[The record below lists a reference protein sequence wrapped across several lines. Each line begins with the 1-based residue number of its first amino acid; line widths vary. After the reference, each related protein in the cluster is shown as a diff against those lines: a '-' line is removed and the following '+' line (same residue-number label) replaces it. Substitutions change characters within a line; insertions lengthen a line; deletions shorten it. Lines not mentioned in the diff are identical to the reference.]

1 MADTNK
7 DWTIMV
13 YMAGDNNLSE
23 NMAFSLE
30 DFSNFGIDLRRDEG
44 DKINLLAF
52 FDGNSLTAPTH
63 YIDYSDGETL
73 KHPIEKKDLVNTNRG
88 NRNTVQDGENSA
100 SAYSILNFVNWCI
113 NTQKRVAKNYAVIF
127 SSHSFGF
134 HGTSFLGDGSSG
146 DYITIFGLRWALEE
160 ANKRYFGNKKI
171 AILGFDSCVMSML
184 EVGYELKD
192 VAQTIVA
199 SEGSLPN
206 SGWGYAPILRKFIST
221 LSEDIQKETADYVK
235 NAAKSFVE
243 GFIEQQK
250 KYALGGRSV
259 DIAAWNLDEIEPLAK
274 SLNELAVEL
283 LNKLNLPRL
292 KKEKKLTDKDVFV
305 YEQLKK
311 SILQS
316 HMDCQ
321 TYMYEQCVDIKD
333 FCERLL
339 SECKCLE
346 EQMNLVK
353 YDASSFSV
361 IGEKCGNVIKAIG
374 RCVLKSGFCG
384 DEYQF
389 SNGISLY
396 FPWTALA
403 YSSTHFRYRYLS
415 FIKGNT
421 TNSENKY
428 RIGDPETGAGKSW
441 DDFLYFYLFVVTMRR
456 TRNNSKNF
464 QEFFNELVESPLS
477 KDNWSLKTRDNWSL
491 MTRDNWSLKTRD
503 NWSLK
508 TRDNWSSGTRDN
520 WSLKTRGEF
529 AAASSSFGGFKNFQ
543 FDWEISGFSDARA
556 FDEKDL
562 KCKYFDLLKEE

>member
-1 MADTNK
+1 MTDSTK

-30 DFSNFGIDLRRDEG
+30 DFSSFGTDLRRGEG

-63 YIDYSDGETL
+63 YIDYSDGKTL
-73 KHPIEKKDLVNTNRG
+73 KHPIEEKDLVHSNRG
-88 NRNTVQDGENSA
+88 SRNTVQGGENSA
-100 SAYSILNFVNWCI
+100 SAYSILNFINWCI
-113 NTQKRVAKNYAVIF
+113 NTQKRAAKNYALVF
-127 SSHSFGF
+127 SAHSFGF
-134 HGTSFLGDGSSG
+134 HGTSFLSDGSSG
-146 DYITIFGLRWALEE
+146 DYITIFGLKWALEE
-160 ANKRYFGNKKI
+160 ANRKYLGNQKI
-171 AILGFDSCVMSML
+171 AVLGFDSCVMSML

-206 SGWGYAPILRKFIST
+206 SGWGYAPMLRKLVST
-221 LSEDIQKETADYVK
+221 LSRNNQKGTVDYVK
-235 NAAKSFVE
+235 EAAKSFVE
-243 GFIEQQK
+243 GFIERQK
-250 KYALGGRSV
+250 KYAIGGRSV
-259 DIAAWNLDEIEPLAK
+259 DIAAWNLDEIEPLAQ

-283 LNKLNLPRL
+283 LNRLNLPRL
-292 KKEKKLTDKDVFV
+292 KKEKRLTEKDVFV

-321 TYMYEQCVDIKD
+321 TYMYEQCVDLKD

-339 SECKCLE
+339 LECKCLE
-346 EQMNLVK
+346 EQMRLVN
-353 YDASSFSV
+353 YDAPSFSV
-361 IGEKCGNVIKAIG
+361 IGEKCGNVIEALG

-415 FIKGNT
+415 FIKGT
-421 TNSENKY
+421 VD
-428 RIGDPETGAGKSW
+428 RETEKETDETAGGAGKSW
-441 DDFLYFYLFVVTMRR
+441 DEFLYFYLFVVTMRR
-456 TRNNSKNF
+456 TRNNPQKF

-477 KDNWSLKTRDNWSL
+477 KDNWSLGTRDNWSL
-491 MTRDNWSLKTRD
+491 MTRDNWSLGTKD
-503 NWSLK
+503 NWSL
-508 TRDNWSSGTRDN
+508 GTRDN
-520 WSLKTRGEF
+520 WSLGTRGEF
-529 AAASSSFGGFKNFQ
+529 AALLSSFGRFKNYQ
-543 FDWEISGFSDARA
+543 LDWEISGFSDAQT
-556 FDEKDL
+556 FDEEDL
-562 KCKYFDLLKEE
+562 RCKYFELLKEE